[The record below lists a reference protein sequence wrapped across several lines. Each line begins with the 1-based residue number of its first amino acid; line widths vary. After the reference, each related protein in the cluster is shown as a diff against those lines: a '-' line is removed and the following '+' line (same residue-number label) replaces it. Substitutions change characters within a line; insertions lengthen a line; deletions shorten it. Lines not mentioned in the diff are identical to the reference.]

1 MIIDLLFMGG
11 GKGGEWFI
19 YFFSIIFF
27 WKKNI
32 DVNGDEIV
40 INSRILGINVFL
52 VYWKEFSLVY

>member
-11 GKGGEWFI
+11 GGEWFI

-40 INSRILGINVFL
+40 INSRISGINVFL

>member
-11 GKGGEWFI
+11 GGEWFI

>member
-11 GKGGEWFI
+11 GGEWFI

-40 INSRILGINVFL
+40 INRRILGINVFL

>member
-11 GKGGEWFI
+11 GGEWFI

-27 WKKNI
+27 WKKYI

>member
-11 GKGGEWFI
+11 GGGWFI

-40 INSRILGINVFL
+40 INSRISGINVFL

>member
-11 GKGGEWFI
+11 GGEWFI

-27 WKKNI
+27 WIKNI
-32 DVNGDEIV
+32 DVSGDEIV
-40 INSRILGINVFL
+40 INSRISGINVFL

>member
-11 GKGGEWFI
+11 GGEWFI

-40 INSRILGINVFL
+40 INSRKLGINVFL
-52 VYWKEFSLVY
+52 EFSLVY